1 MKNEPIFTWDEVTGT
16 ASCILSDG
24 EKIFTGFANCH
35 PEDNDMCSEK
45 TGCEI
50 ALRRAKINAL
60 KDYRNEVKIRLSAL
74 NQLYYSMNRSKY
86 FNKKSYENKML
97 QRQIRLT
104 NFDLDTVKEMIVSE
118 QQSLKSYIDEKEK
131 FYNKT
136 RLRRKKA
143 NGN

>member
-1 MKNEPIFTWDEVTGT
+1 MKNEPIFTWDEITGT

-118 QQSLKSYIDEKEK
+118 QQSLKSYIDEKDK

>member
-1 MKNEPIFTWDEVTGT
+1 MKNEPIFTWDESTGM

-60 KDYRNEVKIRLSAL
+60 KDYRNEVKVRLSAL

-104 NFDLDTVKEMIVSE
+104 NFDLDTIKEMIVSE
-118 QQSLKSYIDEKEK
+118 QQSLKSYIDEKDK

-136 RLRRKKA
+136 RLRRKKVDS
-143 NGN
+143 N

>member
-1 MKNEPIFTWDEVTGT
+1 MKNEPIFTWDEITGT

-60 KDYRNEVKIRLSAL
+60 KDYRNEVKVRLSAL

-136 RLRRKKA
+136 RLRRKKV

>member
-1 MKNEPIFTWDEVTGT
+1 MKNEPIFTWDESTGT

-60 KDYRNEVKIRLSAL
+60 KDYRNEVKVRLSAL

-104 NFDLDTVKEMIVSE
+104 NFDLDTAKEMIANE
-118 QQSLKSYIDEKEK
+118 QQSLKSYIDEKDK

>member
-1 MKNEPIFTWDEVTGT
+1 MKNEPIFTWDENTGT

-35 PEDNDMCSEK
+35 PEDDDMCSEK

-60 KDYRNEVKIRLSAL
+60 KDYRNEVKVRLSAL

-143 NGN
+143 DGN

>member
-1 MKNEPIFTWDEVTGT
+1 MKNKPIFTWDESTGT

-60 KDYRNEVKIRLSAL
+60 KDYRNEVKVRLSAL

-118 QQSLKSYIDEKEK
+118 
-131 FYNKT
+131 
-136 RLRRKKA
+136 
-143 NGN
+143 

>member
-35 PEDNDMCSEK
+35 PEDSDMCSEK

-60 KDYRNEVKIRLSAL
+60 KDYRNEVKVRLSAL

-143 NGN
+143 DSN